1 MGRGNAMGGKTRS
14 RSQASK
20 NNLSQATANQTVDL
34 ALPPHAAGNRER
46 KLRRVALLIETSREY
61 GRGLLRGVTQY
72 LAEHGP
78 WSLSIEPSAL
88 DSPVPGWFK
97 HWQGDGILARID
109 SPQLAKAIA
118 QCNVPV
124 IDLRNSIPGLGF
136 PVVGTDSLAVA
147 KLVHQHFRERMITNL
162 ACCGFIK
169 GERPGT
175 EPRQQLRDDFYAVA
189 GPASYMYPPN
199 DFRPRKP
206 LAEADHIRMLSE
218 WLMALPKPVGILAV
232 SDLRGLQILDACRRC
247 GIAVPDEVAVVGADN
262 DELMCNLCTPPLSSV
277 ALDLERVGY
286 SAAQLLEQ
294 MMAGKAPMKSHMHL
308 LPPLGLVTRQSS
320 DTMAVTDRE
329 VAAAAQWIRQH
340 ALSPITVR
348 DVIRRSNLSRRSLE
362 QRFLKLAGRTLNEEI
377 VRAKLTHVQRLLI
390 ESKLSLTSIAEKVG
404 VSSGSYLGVMFQ
416 RQFGVTCTEFR
427 RRHRGT
433 EIGGP
438 DEVISADVR

>member
-1 MGRGNAMGGKTRS
+1 MGGKTRA
-14 RSQASK
+14 RIK
-20 NNLSQATANQTVDL
+20 TATKSFPRVTIKKPDVL
-34 ALPPHAAGNRER
+34 AAPPIVAATREPRLP
-46 KLRRVALLIETSREY
+46 KVALLIETSREY

-97 HWQGDGILARID
+97 QWRGDGILARID

-147 KLVHQHFRERMITNL
+147 KLVYQHFRERMITNL

-175 EPRQQLRDDFYAVA
+175 EPRQQLRDDFFAVA
-189 GPASYMYPPN
+189 GPASYMYPPI

-206 LAEADHIRMLSE
+206 LTEADHIRMLSE

-262 DELMCNLCTPPLSSV
+262 DELLCNLCTPPLSSV

-294 MMAGKAPMKSHMHL
+294 MMSGNVPMQPYRHL

-320 DTMAVTDRE
+320 DTMAVADRE

-340 ALSPITVR
+340 ACSPISVR
-348 DVIRRSNLSRRSLE
+348 DVIRHSSLSRRSLE
-362 QRFLKLAGRTLNEEI
+362 QRFLKCAGRTLNEEI
-377 VRAKLTHVQRLLI
+377 VRAKLIHVQRLLI
-390 ESKLSLTSIAEKVG
+390 ESKLSLTLIAEKVG
-404 VSSGSYLGVMFQ
+404 VSTGSYLGVMFL

-433 EIGGP
+433 TINGP
-438 DEVISADVR
+438 DEVISTDAR